1 MAAQRVVSQSAADG
15 ALPVLM
21 AATEDLPG
29 STYVGPSGLNEWRGQ
44 PVVVG
49 CSDLARD
56 PEVARELWELSER
69 TTEIR
74 YP

>member
-1 MAAQRVVSQSAADG
+1 MVSQSAADG

-29 STYVGPSGLNEWRGQ
+29 STYVGPSGPNEWRGK

-56 PEVARELWELSER
+56 PDAARELWELSER

>member
-1 MAAQRVVSQSAADG
+1 MSQSAADG

-29 STYVGPSGLNEWRGQ
+29 STYVGPSGLNEWRGP
-44 PVVVG
+44 PVLVG

-56 PEVARELWELSER
+56 EDAARQLWELSEQ
-69 TTEIR
+69 TVELA

>member
-1 MAAQRVVSQSAADG
+1 MQST
-15 ALPVLM
+15 LRLL
-21 AATEDLPG
+21 ATGWL
-29 STYVGPSGLNEWRGQ
+29 L
-44 PVVVG
+44 VVVG

-56 PEVARELWELSER
+56 PDAARELWELSER